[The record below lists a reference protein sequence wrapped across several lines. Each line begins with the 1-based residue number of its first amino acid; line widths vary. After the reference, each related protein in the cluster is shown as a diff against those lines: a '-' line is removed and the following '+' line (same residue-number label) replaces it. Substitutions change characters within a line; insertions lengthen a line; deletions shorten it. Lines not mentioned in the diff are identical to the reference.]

1 MISDTT
7 NLQFNPSPSAIMH
20 LDLNSCFATI
30 EQQANPH
37 LRGKPVAVAA
47 YTTDNACILAPSIEA
62 KRFGV
67 TVGMRIREGKR
78 LCPRLIVLSPDPA
91 KYRFINRKLIK
102 LLGSYTDDIT
112 VKSIDE
118 MVLNFTHSPYL
129 KRGMITIA
137 KEIKMRI
144 KKEIGYF
151 LTVSIGIAPNRFLA
165 KTASS
170 LHKPDGL
177 DEINHKNFR
186 EVYRN
191 LRVEQLCGIKIGNGV
206 RLNSAGIFTVWD
218 MYNATF
224 PKLKGAFRSIL
235 GYHWYLRLHGYEID
249 NVEFSRKSYGH
260 SYALYKP
267 LTLDTGLNKILCKL
281 VEKMGSRLRQAGFT
295 ARGVHI
301 SCQYSD
307 RSFWHH
313 GQTMKET
320 LYSSND
326 LYKAALKV
334 FMSSPYNKPV
344 RTLAVSCFALSKNSL
359 NQLSLI
365 NDEEEKRAF
374 TQALDKVNRRFGQWT
389 VFPANMMGTSDKVLD
404 RIAFGV

>member
-1 MISDTT
+1 MMQQ
-7 NLQFNPSPSAIMH
+7 NLTFNPSSPTTMH
-20 LDLNSCFATI
+20 LDLNSCFATV

-37 LRGKPVAVAA
+37 LRGKPIAVAA
-47 YTTDNACILAPSIEA
+47 YTTDNGCILAPSVEA
-62 KRFGV
+62 KRFGI
-67 TVGMRIREGKR
+67 TVGMHIRDGKR
-78 LCPRLIVLSPDPA
+78 LCPTLIILSPDPA
-91 KYRFINRKLIK
+91 KYRFVNKKLTK
-102 LLGSYTDDIT
+102 LLGGYTDDIT

-129 KRGMITIA
+129 KQGMTTIA
-137 KEIKMRI
+137 KEIKTRI
-144 KKEIGYF
+144 KKEIGEF
-151 LTVSIGIAPNRFLA
+151 LTVSVGIAPNRFLA

-177 DEINHKNFR
+177 DEINHKNFQ

-191 LRVEQLCGIKIGNGV
+191 LRVEQLCGIKLGNGV
-206 RLNSAGIFTVWD
+206 RLNSVGIFTVWD
-218 MYNATF
+218 MYNATIA
-224 PKLKGAFRSIL
+224 KLKSAFCSIL

-249 NVEFSRKSYGH
+249 NIEFSRKSYGH

-281 VEKMGSRLRQAGFT
+281 VEKMGRRLRASNYT
-295 ARGVHI
+295 ARGIHI
-301 SCQYSD
+301 ACEYNDYSVY
-307 RSFWHH
+307 HH
-313 GQTMKET
+313 GQTMKEAI
-320 LYSSND
+320 YSSND

-334 FMSSPYNKPV
+334 LLSSPDKKPV

-365 NDEEEKRAF
+365 NDEEQKRSL
-374 TQALDKVNRRFGQWT
+374 TQALDKVSRRFGQWT
-389 VFPANMMGTSDKVLD
+389 VFPAIMMGTSDKVLD